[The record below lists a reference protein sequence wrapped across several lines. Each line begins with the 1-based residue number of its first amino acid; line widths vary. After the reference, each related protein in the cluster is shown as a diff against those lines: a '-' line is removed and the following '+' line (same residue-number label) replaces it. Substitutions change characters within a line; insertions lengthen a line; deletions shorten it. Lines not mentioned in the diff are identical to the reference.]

1 VRVLVTGAAGLLGR
15 WFVSHHLNN
24 GDEVVGVDDLSSPF
38 SHWPEALHPRQRFTN
53 ELGFWLRG
61 HEYDRKMLFDRAYH
75 FAAPVGGRVK
85 IEQDPLFNAGS
96 FGIDAAFI
104 GWCVNRVDTLV
115 YPSSSAVYP
124 VDDQT
129 VGFHHS
135 LSEDLFNPAVPG
147 TTKVWGKPDE
157 VYGLT
162 KLVGEVLAWKAAVFG
177 LKTLCIRPFS
187 GYAEDQGL
195 DYPVAAIADR
205 VARHEDPIKIWGAGD
220 QTRDFVH
227 VSDIVAA
234 TEARLADG
242 IYNGYAAM
250 NIGSGI
256 PTSFRTIAV
265 RLMALEGF
273 EAPIVTDE
281 LMPEGVKHRYAD
293 VEEMARYYVP
303 QVDLMTGL
311 ERVLAYRHTSRRMG
325 R

>member
-1 VRVLVTGAAGLLGR
+1 LRVLVTGAAGLLGR

-38 SHWPEALHPRQRFTN
+38 SHWPEALHPRQRYSN
-53 ELGFWLRG
+53 ELGYWLRG

-96 FGIDAAFI
+96 FGLDAAFI

-129 VGFHHS
+129 AGYHHS
-135 LSEDLFNPAVPG
+135 LSEDLFQPSNPG
-147 TTKVWGKPDE
+147 TKVWGKPDE
-157 VYGLT
+157 VYGLV
-162 KLVGEVLAWKAAVFG
+162 KLVGEVLAWKAAMFG

-195 DYPVAAIADR
+195 DYPVPAIADR
-205 VARHEDPIKIWGAGD
+205 IARRESPVRIWGAGD
-220 QTRDFVH
+220 QTRDFIH
-227 VSDIVAA
+227 VSDIVGA
-234 TEARLADG
+234 TEARLADE
-242 IYNGYAAM
+242 ICNGYAVM

-256 PTSFRTIAV
+256 PTSFEGIAI
-265 RLMALEGF
+265 RLMSLAGHDAEI
-273 EAPIVTDE
+273 EADPA
-281 LMPEGVKHRYAD
+281 MPEGVKHRYAD
-293 VEEMARYYVP
+293 IEEMARYYTP
-303 QVDLMTGL
+303 KIDLMTGL
-311 ERVLAYRHTSRRMG
+311 ERVLAYRHANRRMG